1 MAEFQFPSETIDLP
15 SRGLLYPSTNPLS
28 SGKVDLKYP
37 SAASEDILTNQSYI
51 QKGTV
56 LDKLLESLFVNKDIK
71 VKDLVV
77 GDKNALLIAARILGY
92 GKEYKFNYR
101 NEEQTV
107 DLSILENKEFDES
120 LITKGV
126 NEFIFTLPASGTNI
140 TFKIL
145 NGEDENNIDR
155 ELEGLKKINK
165 NISPDLTTRLK
176 YMITSVNGSTEK
188 KDIREFVDKHMLAM
202 DSREFRQYI
211 KKIQPD
217 VNMTVTME
225 SGVEAAL
232 PIGISF
238 FGLSF
243 EIAPQQ
249 RFNLFDLIDEMVMCG
264 AGAYSWQDI
273 YNMPI
278 WLRVFTYNKMKKRNE
293 KNNTSTTPK
302 GQKNLVNPDGSI
314 NKQTFKE
321 ANENMSGKVSYK

>member
-1 MAEFQFPSETIDLP
+1 MSETQSFPFETVDIP

-28 SGKVDLKYP
+28 SGKVNLKYM

-126 NEFIFTLPASGTNI
+126 NEFNFTFPTSGTNI

-165 NISPDLTTRLK
+165 NLSPDLTTRLK
-176 YMITSVNGSTEK
+176 YIITSVNGSTDK
-188 KDIREFVDKHMLAM
+188 KEIREFVDKHLLAI
-202 DSREFRQYI
+202 DSRELRQYI
-211 KKIQPD
+211 SKVQPNVD
-217 VNMTVTME
+217 MTVTME
-225 SGVEAAL
+225 SGTEA
-232 PIGISF
+232 S
-238 FGLSF
+238 
-243 EIAPQQ
+243 
-249 RFNLFDLIDEMVMCG
+249 
-264 AGAYSWQDI
+264 
-273 YNMPI
+273 MPI
-278 WLRVFTYNKMKKRNE
+278 SLGFFW
-293 KNNTSTTPK
+293 PD
-302 GQKNLVNPDGSI
+302 VN
-314 NKQTFKE
+314 
-321 ANENMSGKVSYK
+321 